1 MLPFFKNPAIQFAFV
16 VILVCALA
24 VCICMLIERADGFF
38 CPLPPEELRRIVNT
52 IPPRTPIAAPV
63 NRCQVVIKID
73 PTESDVD
80 MTSENETPILGY
92 ESDEFDQT
100 INL

>member
-1 MLPFFKNPAIQFAFV
+1 
-16 VILVCALA
+16 
-24 VCICMLIERADGFF
+24 MLIERADGFF

-100 INL
+100 INLWTGIKIVKL